1 MLPEIESEQ
10 SSLDMIND
18 TRISRRQALAGGA
31 LLAAATSFFPQTAAA
46 ANESSSKK
54 SPFVFCLN
62 TGTLLGHKLG
72 IVKEIEIATQAG
84 YQAIEPWV
92 DAIDRYAK
100 AGGSLNELKQRI
112 QDAGLTVESAIGF
125 PEWVVDDDERR
136 AKGLERAR
144 YEMDLVLKIG
154 GKRLAAP
161 PSGATDKP
169 GLDLNRA
176 AERYRALLEL
186 GDQIGVLPQLEVW
199 GFSQNLNRLSTCTQV
214 AMETGHPKA
223 CVLADVFHL
232 YKGGSR
238 FEGLNL
244 LSGNAIQVFH
254 MNDYPNDP
262 PRDKINDGYRIF
274 PGDGIAPMD
283 MILRTLAAQGGTK
296 ILSLEM
302 FNKKYWEQ
310 DALEV
315 AKTGLAKMKA
325 AVEKAG

>member
-1 MLPEIESEQ
+1 ML
-10 SSLDMIND
+10 ND
-18 TRISRRQALAGGA
+18 TQISRRQALAGGA
-31 LLAAATSFFPQTAAA
+31 LLAAAASLFPQTVAAA
-46 ANESSSKK
+46 GGESSSKK

-72 IVKEIEIATQAG
+72 IVKEIEIASKAG

-100 AGGSLNELKQRI
+100 AGGSLSELKQRI

-144 YEMDLVLKIG
+144 YEMDLVVRIG
-154 GKRLAAP
+154 GQRLAAP
-161 PSGATDKP
+161 PAGATDKP
-169 GLDLNRA
+169 GLDLAKA

-186 GDQIGVLPQLEVW
+186 GDQIGVLPHLEVW
-199 GFSQNLNRLSTCTQV
+199 GFSQNLNRLSICAQV

-223 CVLADVFHL
+223 CILADVFHL

-244 LSGNAIQVFH
+244 LSGQAIQVFH
-254 MNDYPNDP
+254 MNDYPDDP

-274 PGDGIAPMD
+274 PGDGVAPLNS
-283 MILRTLAAQGGTK
+283 ILHSLQAIGGRK
-296 ILSLEM
+296 VLSLEL

-315 AKTGLAKMKA
+315 ARTGLAKMKA